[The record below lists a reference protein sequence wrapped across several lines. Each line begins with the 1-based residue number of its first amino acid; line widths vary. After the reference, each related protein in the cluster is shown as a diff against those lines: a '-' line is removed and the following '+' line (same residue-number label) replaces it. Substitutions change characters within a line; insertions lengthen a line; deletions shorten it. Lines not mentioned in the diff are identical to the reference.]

1 MKNKWW
7 YGNIVIELHMNGGYI
22 VTVKIVK
29 QTKDGENTKNVE
41 IKKMNLSQTTK
52 VAKGVGGLLKFAN
65 NNERV
70 KNIFKVFNEVREEE
84 KQKAV
89 AYYKEQKQ
97 SKKKE
102 SEIEEYNIGEEAFV
116 RTGTLVWNDL
126 VAVLSDLLTEIPD
139 TIVQIVSDASGIEK
153 EDLDEQS
160 LETFLDVIDQVV
172 ENNDLPALIE
182 RVKKSKGTFSKITT
196 MFKTPEKA

>member
-1 MKNKWW
+1 
-7 YGNIVIELHMNGGYI
+7 MNGGYI

-70 KNIFKVFNEVREEE
+70 QNIFKVFNEVREEE

-182 RVKKSKGTFSKITT
+182 RVKKSKGTFIKITT